1 MSVLIYND
9 KESLF
14 SDLAEYILKIGNEA
28 IRERGRFNFVLTG
41 GSSPKTLYQALAT
54 TYRDRL
60 DWNQVYFFFG
70 DERDVS
76 PENES
81 YNGLMARNAILDP
94 LGIAADHIFYVNTR
108 LNPQEAAED
117 YSNAITAHFRGETPA
132 FDLILLGMGD
142 EAHTASMFPDTDI
155 LTNEAATVAAVYV
168 EKLSANRISFTAP
181 LINLANNVA
190 FLVFGSGKAEAV
202 KQVIEPEERNPML
215 YPAQLI
221 QPIEGSLTW
230 FLDEDAAALLTK

>member
-9 KESLF
+9 KNALF
-14 SDLAEYILKIGNEA
+14 NDLAEYVLKIGNQA
-28 IRERGRFNFVLTG
+28 IAEHGHFNFVLTG
-41 GSSPKTLYQALAT
+41 GSSPKALYEALAT
-54 TYRDRL
+54 THRDQL

-81 YNGLMARNAILDP
+81 YNGLMAKKAILDP
-94 LGIAADHIFYVNTR
+94 LEIAADHILYVNTR
-108 LNPQEAAED
+108 LNPQEAAQD
-117 YSNAITAHFRGETPA
+117 YIKAITAHFKGESPA

-155 LTNEAATVAAVYV
+155 LTNDAATVAAVYV

-190 FLVFGSGKAEAV
+190 FLVFGSGKADAV
-202 KQVIEPEERNPML
+202 KQVIEPEEKNPML

-221 QPIEGSLTW
+221 QPIDGSLTW

>member
-60 DWNQVYFFFG
+60 DWKQVYFFFG

-81 YNGLMARNAILDP
+81 YNGMMARNAILDP
-94 LGIAADHIFYVNTR
+94 LEIAEDHIFYVNTR
-108 LNPQEAAED
+108 LNPQEAAD
-117 YSNAITAHFRGETPA
+117 AYSNAIMAHFKGETPA

-142 EAHTASMFPDTDI
+142 EAHTASMFPHTDI
-155 LTNEAATVAAVYV
+155 LENDAPTVAAVYV
-168 EKLSANRISFTAP
+168 EKLSASRISFTAP

-202 KQVIEPEERNPML
+202 KQVIEPVEKDPML

-221 QPIEGSLTW
+221 QPIDGHLTW

>member
-9 KESLF
+9 KEALL
-14 SDLAEYILKIGNEA
+14 SDLAEYILKIGNKA
-28 IRERGRFNFVLTG
+28 IQEKGRFNFVLTG
-41 GSSPKTLYQALAT
+41 GSSPKALYQALAT
-54 TYRDRL
+54 TYRERL
-60 DWNQVYFFFG
+60 DWTQVYFFFG
-70 DERDVS
+70 DERDVP
-76 PENES
+76 PENQN
-81 YNGLMARNAILDP
+81 YNGLMAKESILEP
-94 LGIAADHIFYVNTR
+94 LNIAEDHIFYVNTR
-108 LNPQEAAED
+108 LNAEEAAEA
-117 YSNAITAHFRGETPA
+117 YIAAIQDHFKGEVPS

-142 EAHTASMFPDTDI
+142 EAHTASMFPYTDI
-155 LTNEAATVAAVYV
+155 LKNESATVASVYV

-202 KQVIEPEERNPML
+202 KQVIEPEEKNPML

-221 QPIEGSLTW
+221 QPIDGSLTW

>member
-9 KESLF
+9 KQSLF

-28 IRERGRFNFVLTG
+28 IQERGRFNFVLTG
-41 GSSPKTLYQALAT
+41 GSSPKNLYQALAT
-54 TYRDRL
+54 TYRERL
-60 DWNQVYFFFG
+60 DWKHVYFFFG

-76 PENES
+76 PEDES
-81 YNGLMARNAILDP
+81 YNGLMARNSILDP
-94 LGIAADHIFYVNTR
+94 LGIAADQIFYVNTR
-108 LNPQEAAED
+108 LNPQEAADD
-117 YSNAITAHFRGETPA
+117 YNKAITAHFKGETPA

-181 LINLANNVA
+181 LINLANYVA

-202 KQVIEPEERNPML
+202 KQVIEPEENNPML
-215 YPAQLI
+215 YPAQLV
-221 QPIEGSLTW
+221 QPLDGSLTW